1 MNNVEISDAPMFHY
15 RGLLIDTARNF
26 IPIKDL
32 QRLVDGLSY
41 NKMSVLHWH
50 ISDSNSY
57 PFYSKRVPQMAIYG
71 TFGANKIYTPEDVRE
86 FLNYANQRGIKVI
99 PELDA
104 PAHAGNGWQ
113 FGEIEGLGELSLCL
127 NAEPYW
133 DYCIQPPC
141 GQLNPIN
148 NNTYNVLGKMH

>member
-1 MNNVEISDAPMFHY
+1 MISFQIVNNVDIVDAPKFRY

-32 QRLVDGLSY
+32 KRLIDGLSY

-50 ISDSNSY
+50 LSDSNSY

-71 TFGANKIYTPEDVRE
+71 TLGAKKIYTPEDVTE

-104 PAHAGNGWQ
+104 PAHSGKLKFEKITHGQ
-113 FGEIEGLGELSLCL
+113 IQLKL
-127 NAEPYW
+127 NEMNFVN
-133 DYCIQPPC
+133 QP
-141 GQLNPIN
+141 
-148 NNTYNVLGKMH
+148 

>member
-1 MNNVEISDAPMFHY
+1 MFRY

-32 QRLVDGLSY
+32 KRLVDGLSY

-57 PFYSKRVPQMAIYG
+57 PFFSKRVPQMAIYG
-71 TFGANKIYTPEDVRE
+71 TFGQNKIYTPAEVTE

-104 PAHAGNGWQ
+104 PAHAGNI
-113 FGEIEGLGELSLCL
+113 FMSFL
-127 NAEPYW
+127 
-133 DYCIQPPC
+133 
-141 GQLNPIN
+141 QLL
-148 NNTYNVLGKMH
+148 TCSV